1 MLQNQ
6 LNDLKENLNQNL
18 KLTHEEI
25 RQFKDFK
32 SSTEQELDEISE
44 LIFQLSLLMYKSH
57 KDE

>member
-25 RQFKDFK
+25 RQFTDFK